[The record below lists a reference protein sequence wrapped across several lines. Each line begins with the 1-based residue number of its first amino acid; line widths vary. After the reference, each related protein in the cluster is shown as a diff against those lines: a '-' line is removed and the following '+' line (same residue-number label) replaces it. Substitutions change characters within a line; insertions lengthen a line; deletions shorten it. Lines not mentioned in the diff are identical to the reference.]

1 METTSAPRPAT
12 VIRVAR
18 VIGGPQAEVYR
29 AWTDPATK
37 PGWWG
42 KTARGELTVCE
53 MDVRVGG
60 PFRYEMSLPG
70 AEAAEVAAG
79 EHIEVSP
86 PQRLVFTW
94 PGSADGSGEGET
106 AVTIEFV
113 DLRDGTT
120 RGVVTQEGVVDQR
133 IATIYRAAWS
143 NMLQDLAMLFAGPR

>member
-1 METTSAPRPAT
+1 M
-12 VIRVAR
+12 
-18 VIGGPQAEVYR
+18 
-29 AWTDPATK
+29 
-37 PGWWG
+37 
-42 KTARGELTVCE
+42 
-53 MDVRVGG
+53 
-60 PFRYEMSLPG
+60 
-70 AEAAEVAAG
+70 
-79 EHIEVSP
+79 SP

-133 IATIYRAAWS
+133 IATVYRAAWS